1 MECFSQYGD
10 NESWDDN
17 HDDLDDGD
25 DDDDDDEV
33 GRRRKDSLGHTVE
46 FINFQPTL

>member
-17 HDDLDDGD
+17 HDDLDLDLD
-25 DDDDDDEV
+25 DDDDDADV
-33 GRRRKDSLGHTVE
+33 G
-46 FINFQPTL
+46 

>member
-17 HDDLDDGD
+17 HDDLDLDLD
-25 DDDDDDEV
+25 DDDDDDADV
-33 GRRRKDSLGHTVE
+33 G
-46 FINFQPTL
+46 